1 MALQEGRRR
10 DPLPTLLLGAQVV
23 KERRASWWADVL
35 VVGRPREVTNEWTR
49 RFVQGSSVC
58 GAVPQGCSMA
68 KRRQTV
74 APSWSNQST
83 KKRGERGGGG
93 LAESQPCLPSP
104 CLASRLSDICVR
116 NRGSLARPWCA
127 AAEKES
133 SQPARRRFTRWM
145 GQSQYLHFF
154 FLEPGSS
161 WGHLGV
167 IVVHPRLQAA
177 TCPLSAPPPPPP
189 DPPRPRPPPAPVIAR
204 PLPSPPLPRAS
215 IPRRRCT
222 HTHRHAHTSKP
233 PFPPPH
239 PPTCRPCG
247 ALAWPGAWQVR
258 RPRRVHLGCGVGK
271 VTHIHSLCFIQLQR
285 RP

>member
-1 MALQEGRRR
+1 MQCLKVVPWRNG
-10 DPLPTLLLGAQVV
+10 DKPL
-23 KERRASWWADVL
+23 
-35 VVGRPREVTNEWTR
+35 RPPVR
-49 RFVQGSSVC
+49 
-58 GAVPQGCSMA
+58 
-68 KRRQTV
+68 
-74 APSWSNQST
+74 SNQST
-83 KKRGERGGGG
+83 KKRGEGGGG

-104 CLASRLSDICVR
+104 CLASPLNDICVR

-145 GQSQYLHFF
+145 GQSQSLHFF

-177 TCPLSAPPPPPP
+177 TCPLS
-189 DPPRPRPPPAPVIAR
+189 PRPPPPRPAPPR
-204 PLPSPPLPRAS
+204 PGHCPSSSPLPLSLALRFLDGVAHTHTGTHTQASPPSP
-215 IPRRRCT
+215 
-222 HTHRHAHTSKP
+222 
-233 PFPPPH
+233 PPPH